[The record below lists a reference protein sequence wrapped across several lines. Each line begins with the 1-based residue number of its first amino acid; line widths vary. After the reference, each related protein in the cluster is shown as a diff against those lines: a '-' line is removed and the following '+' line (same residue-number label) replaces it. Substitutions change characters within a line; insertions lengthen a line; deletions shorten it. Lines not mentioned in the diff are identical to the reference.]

1 MYHVADMCTMCYREG
16 SVLMCLLEGYM
27 MHSALVVWGVGSHG
41 VHGICLVFV
50 GWVEM
55 VYLWFSMHAH
65 GENLVESGCVTE
77 VHVTVVRLQPSVW
90 FVFQVLVVCRLCV
103 PGMSRCDGG
112 VSSLWAHS
120 RWSAAPWWLISKC
133 SDALRQ
139 DLVLRQ
145 RDWVPG

>member
-1 MYHVADMCTMCYREG
+1 
-16 SVLMCLLEGYM
+16 M

-55 VYLWFSMHAH
+55 VYLWWGHAH

-103 PGMSRCDGG
+103 PGMWGQLSVGSQPVECCPL
-112 VSSLWAHS
+112 V
-120 RWSAAPWWLISKC
+120 AAL
-133 SDALRQ
+133 
-139 DLVLRQ
+139 
-145 RDWVPG
+145 